1 MSKKCQKTS
10 NFTLLRK
17 KLTLKSTL
25 LVNSAFFDIQ
35 IYYNKSNK
43 GIIIQERRYIML
55 VCNRVKELRRARG
68 LSQRDIGKMIGVTKV
83 SVCGYE
89 NGTRTPSLESLEL
102 LADIFEVS
110 TDYLLGRELYVVSDK
125 VTRYVGSISEEDIE
139 IIKEIKKMP
148 EIYELMKTDPKRCV
162 SRINKKI

>member
-1 MSKKCQKTS
+1 
-10 NFTLLRK
+10 
-17 KLTLKSTL
+17 
-25 LVNSAFFDIQ
+25 
-35 IYYNKSNK
+35 
-43 GIIIQERRYIML
+43 ML
-55 VCNRVKELRRARG
+55 VCNRVKVLRRARG

>member
-89 NGTRTPSLESLEL
+89 NGTRTPSLESLQL